1 MPTKRSTE
9 DWVESIRT
17 FLRDEL
23 GSNLQIVKILNKNI
37 CKVAFTEIE
46 TDRGHDSFLLDEVE
60 LDKSIKGFLDSNYDK
75 IKKL

>member
-1 MPTKRSTE
+1 
-9 DWVESIRT
+9 
-17 FLRDEL
+17 
-23 GSNLQIVKILNKNI
+23 LQIVKILNKNI